1 MDIREGFPY
10 SKCIV
15 FMAKN
20 KLVIEYEYNFD
31 LYGIIS
37 ISRDYKLA
45 WLINQALGIHLVKE
59 KDIKINFLNNEELVI
74 SNYLYNTEHTQF
86 RLLKNKSEASKS
98 DSLRYLIPELNRF
111 DYLIMKKDNLG
122 EANDADWFSQI
133 QQIKEIQY
141 ITAISVKKLKSRE
154 NLLF

>member
-1 MDIREGFPY
+1 
-10 SKCIV
+10 
-15 FMAKN
+15 
-20 KLVIEYEYNFD
+20 
-31 LYGIIS
+31 
-37 ISRDYKLA
+37 
-45 WLINQALGIHLVKE
+45 
-59 KDIKINFLNNEELVI
+59 
-74 SNYLYNTEHTQF
+74 
-86 RLLKNKSEASKS
+86 LKNKSEASKS

>member
-122 EANDADWFSQI
+122 EANDADL
-133 QQIKEIQY
+133 
-141 ITAISVKKLKSRE
+141 VKFNKSRKFSISLPY
-154 NLLF
+154 LLKN

>member
-1 MDIREGFPY
+1 
-10 SKCIV
+10 
-15 FMAKN
+15 MAKN